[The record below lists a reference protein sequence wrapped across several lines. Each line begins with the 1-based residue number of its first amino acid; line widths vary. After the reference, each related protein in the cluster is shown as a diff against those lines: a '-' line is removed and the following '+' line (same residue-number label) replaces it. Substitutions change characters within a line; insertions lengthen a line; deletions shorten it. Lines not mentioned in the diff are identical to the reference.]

1 MDDVS
6 IAEMKTQEESGNKH
20 MIPSTTNIN
29 RVIGDIVDNYL
40 IPYPRSCIDAEM
52 WRDLLELDTVRSPA
66 VMAPNIKN
74 VLDIA

>member
-20 MIPSTTNIN
+20 MIPPATNIN
-29 RVIGDIVDNYL
+29 RVIGDIVDNCL
-40 IPYPRSCIDAEM
+40 IPYLRSRIDAEM
-52 WRDLLELDTVRSPA
+52 WRDLLELDTVCSPA

-74 VLDIA
+74 VLDMA